1 MLIDRNPLK
10 CLNNHIFFLTH
21 FLERSMPINF
31 HVVNVYVTT
40 QVNRG
45 KNKLMNQINI
55 RNEELLKQKDSN
67 DILRTTLGKGE
78 VEYNKR
84 IDDIRLLKLEVK
96 SLR

>member
-1 MLIDRNPLK
+1 
-10 CLNNHIFFLTH
+10 
-21 FLERSMPINF
+21 
-31 HVVNVYVTT
+31 
-40 QVNRG
+40 
-45 KNKLMNQINI
+45 MNQINI
-55 RNEELLKQKDSN
+55 RNEELIKQKNSN